1 MEQFAPQTF
10 EKYAGRMVQ
19 VDVGIDDEQLVRRF
33 HVPGTPTFVLLD
45 PAGRELTRFF
55 YEANAD
61 RLEARFVK
69 FLG

>member
-1 MEQFAPQTF
+1 MA
-10 EKYAGRMVQ
+10 Q
-19 VDVGIDDEQLVRRF
+19 VDVDVADEALARRF

-55 YEANAD
+55 YEPSPE
-61 RLEARFVK
+61 RLEARFAR